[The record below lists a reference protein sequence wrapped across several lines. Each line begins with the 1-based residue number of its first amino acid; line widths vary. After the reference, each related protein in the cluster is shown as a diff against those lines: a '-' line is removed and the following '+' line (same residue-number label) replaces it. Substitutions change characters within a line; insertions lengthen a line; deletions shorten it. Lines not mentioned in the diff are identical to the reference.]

1 MIFSADGNWT
11 LPTGMVWVKHFDLPL
26 DRANPAGPRRR
37 LETRFLVKTAD
48 GTYGLTY
55 KWRDDGTEADLV
67 GEDGEDAFYQ
77 VQSNGQTV
85 TQRWHYPARYEC
97 LECHTAGRR
106 SCVELQHAA
115 NEPEPSLRRADAKPD
130 QGAERCRVF
139 YRARHRREQFACAG
153 KPNDTTQS
161 LEWRVR
167 SYFMANCM
175 QCHQPGGP
183 SFAMWDARV
192 TTRTDNAHIINGVL
206 KYVSDDEANRFVVP
220 GDLSRSMAY
229 KRLLGVEPRM
239 PPLGTYR
246 ARSRRDSAAPG
257 VDHAGVAGKAFV
269 CAVAGPVLRLNGQS
283 ERHRN
288 G

>member
-97 LECHTAGRR
+97 LECHTAVGGHALSFNTPQMNR
-106 SCVELQHAA
+106 SHPYGAQTPNQIKALSDAGYFTAPVTGVNNLRALASRTTPHRASNGGCVPTSWRTACSAISPAA
-115 NEPEPSLRRADAKPD
+115 RASRCGTRALRP
-130 QGAERCRVF
+130 
-139 YRARHRREQFACAG
+139 ARTMPTSSTAC
-153 KPNDTTQS
+153 
-161 LEWRVR
+161 
-167 SYFMANCM
+167 
-175 QCHQPGGP
+175 
-183 SFAMWDARV
+183 
-192 TTRTDNAHIINGVL
+192 
-206 KYVSDDEANRFVVP
+206 
-220 GDLSRSMAY
+220 
-229 KRLLGVEPRM
+229 
-239 PPLGTYR
+239 
-246 ARSRRDSAAPG
+246 
-257 VDHAGVAGKAFV
+257 
-269 CAVAGPVLRLNGQS
+269 
-283 ERHRN
+283 
-288 G
+288 